1 MSDRTPPKLTGIL
14 QKLMKKTTEQPA
26 ESQDIFGSSNSR
38 LTGLGVPVI
47 KQENGNCFIDMSG
60 IKVFSG
66 IVEFVRVLLGRFA
79 EEYENTSADVL
90 IHQSVNPAVTP
101 ELSRLGVKN
110 VYLTVRS
117 GTAKYIFSDQDAFQR
132 HLHSIF
138 YAVQTAQWG
147 GLLFPAYYKIQNRQD
162 EPQQAKS
169 ELPALLFPFHL
180 DAVSG
185 SGENGYMILLE
196 YDFSGKF
203 LRLTIEN
210 SMDSRLNLKRIFH
223 RVVAN
228 SERRSLFI
236 DIDKIAHQ
244 LSQGIHRECQ
254 NQQDEFSEMPA
265 RQPELFDMLITSGL
279 INLKKIVVRWNVDAM
294 RSILLDK
301 EHGTHILLSKIL
313 YLLQDADIIKILGAN
328 NLLEMASDRN
338 KVYFDVSRCG
348 ACLNISLEE
357 RRREILVSD
366 FLNRMPALKKTTAQA
381 AVNLAGYRIL
391 LIHHATSEIVG
402 FVKALEEL
410 KCARVTTLFVKYKG
424 IVPDNYIEALFTLPE
439 DRFRFYSLQ
448 RMETY
453 NSVEAGYVL
462 SSQYSSINEFRQ
474 LDARFLDD
482 RPDFSSAMIG
492 TAAHLFFIELQQA
505 KANNQKLIIIEDG
518 GYLAPLI
525 NKYCLENKTLKEALE
540 LFDILPLPV
549 FNNELSAAGD
559 SPAPGFKSFI
569 EKNFSGSLEHTRN
582 GFDLLQGLN
591 DLHGKLAFP
600 ALSIAVSILKNT
612 EEARECAVSILNA
625 LETILHSC
633 GLILSSRNILI
644 LGCRGNIG
652 GNLMRQLSSRINSG
666 SLQGIDLAAG
676 NDADSRAGEG
686 GKPRIS
692 EYRNPE
698 TMEDARLLNL
708 DTFIGVIGKSTIK
721 PELLEKIILRGVRQ
735 ALFFVSG
742 STKAVEFKD
751 LADWLQDLQTSENP
765 VIRGV
770 PVKIAVTHLKD
781 AQTGV
786 IHGNKVRIIF
796 GTTPECGLPFK
807 ELYLLGDLMPLNF
820 LYYGVPTE
828 IMDLIFAQLMRL
840 TLGFTGKINAG
851 ETLPSKLLAIDRN
864 IDEKANLL

>member
-1 MSDRTPPKLTGIL
+1 MSDRTPPKLTDIL
-14 QKLMKKTTEQPA
+14 QKLMKKTAEQPA
-26 ESQDIFGSSNSR
+26 ESQDVFGSSNSR

-66 IVEFVRVLLGRFA
+66 IVEFVRVLQGRFA
-79 EEYENTSADVL
+79 EEYENTNADIL
-90 IHQSVNPAVTP
+90 IHQPVNPAGTP
-101 ELSRLGVKN
+101 ELSRLGVKSI
-110 VYLTVRS
+110 YITVRS
-117 GTAKYIFSDQDAFQR
+117 GTAKHIFLNQDVFQR

-138 YAVQTAQWG
+138 YAIQTAQWG
-147 GLLFPAYYKIQNRQD
+147 GLLFPAYYKIPDRRDETRQG
-162 EPQQAKS
+162 KS

-180 DAVSG
+180 DAASG
-185 SGENGYMILLE
+185 SGENGYMVLLE
-196 YDFSGKF
+196 YDPGGKF

-228 SERRSLFI
+228 IERQASLI
-236 DIDKIAHQ
+236 DTDKIAEQ
-244 LSQGIHRECQ
+244 LCQGIHRECQ

-265 RQPELFDMLITSGL
+265 RQPELFDILITSGL
-279 INLKKIVVRWNVDAM
+279 INLKKITVRWNVEAM

-301 EHGTHILLSKIL
+301 DRGTHILLSKIL
-313 YLLQDADIIKILGAN
+313 HLLQDADMIKILGAN
-328 NLLEMASDRN
+328 NLLEMASDGN

-357 RRREILVSD
+357 KRRKTSISD
-366 FLNRMPALKKTTAQA
+366 FLDRMPALKSTTAA
-381 AVNLAGYRIL
+381 SAVNLAGYRIL

-410 KCARVTTLFVKYKG
+410 KCARLTTLFVKYKG
-424 IVPDNYIEALFTLPE
+424 IVPDHYIEALFTLPE
-439 DRFRFYSLQ
+439 DKFKFYSLQ

-462 SSQYSSINEFRQ
+462 SGQYSSINELRQ
-474 LDARFLDD
+474 LDARFLND
-482 RPDFSSAMIG
+482 RPDFFNAMLE

-505 KANNQKLIIIEDG
+505 KANGQKLIIIEDG

-540 LFDILPLPV
+540 LFKILPLPV
-549 FNNELSAAGD
+549 FNNELSAAGN
-559 SPAPGFKSFI
+559 SPAPDFKSFI
-569 EKNFSGSLEHTRN
+569 EKNYSGSIEHTRN
-582 GFDLLQGLN
+582 GFDLLQEFN

-625 LETILHSC
+625 FETILHSC

-652 GNLMRQLSSRINSG
+652 GNLMRQLSSRIKGG
-666 SLQGIDLAAG
+666 SLQGTDLAAG
-676 NDADSRAGEG
+676 NDSDNRAGEG
-686 GKPRIS
+686 GTPRIS
-692 EYRNPE
+692 EYRSPE
-698 TMEDARLLNL
+698 SMKDERLFNL

-721 PELLEKIILRGVRQ
+721 PELLEKIILRGARQ

-751 LADWLQDLQTSENP
+751 LAGWLQNLQTSENP
-765 VIRGV
+765 VIGGV

-796 GTTPECGLPFK
+796 GTTPECALPFK
-807 ELYLLGDLMPLNF
+807 DLYLLGDLMPLNF

-840 TLGFTGKINAG
+840 TLGFTGKTAAG

-864 IDEKANLL
+864 IDEQANLL